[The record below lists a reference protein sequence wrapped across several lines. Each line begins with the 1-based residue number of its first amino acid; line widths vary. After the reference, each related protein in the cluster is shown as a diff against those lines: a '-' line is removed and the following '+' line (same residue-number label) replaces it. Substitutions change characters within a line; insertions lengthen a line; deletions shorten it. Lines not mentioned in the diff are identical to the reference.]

1 MFIDGLVLLT
11 EVDEFCYHEMIAH
24 IPLCMHKKAQ
34 KVLVIEGGDRETV
47 RQTSKHDKVREVDAC
62 EIDEKITEISR
73 RHFPYLANSLDDP
86 KVKIFWEDGKKFIRE
101 KMNTIPV
108 LLILLI

>member
-1 MFIDGLVLLT
+1 
-11 EVDEFCYHEMIAH
+11 MIAH

-62 EIDEKITEISR
+62 EINEKITEISR
-73 RHFPYLANSLDDP
+73 RYFPYLANSVDDP
-86 KVKIFWEDGKKFIRE
+86 KVKIFCEDGKKFIKE
-101 KMNTIPV
+101 KMNTIREFLV
-108 LLILLI
+108 ILI